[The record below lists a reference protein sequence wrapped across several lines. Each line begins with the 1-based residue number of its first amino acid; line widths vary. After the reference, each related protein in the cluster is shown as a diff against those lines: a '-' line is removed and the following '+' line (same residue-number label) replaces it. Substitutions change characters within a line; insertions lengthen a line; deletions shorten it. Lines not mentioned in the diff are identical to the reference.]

1 MNPMTDK
8 FDLLILAELQQDA
21 RLPTPELAHRVGLS
35 APACYRRVRA
45 LRESGLIEREVAL
58 VAPSTMGWPIT
69 MLVLVTLE
77 RDHGRIVDEM
87 IASLQREPEVMDLW
101 YVTGSR
107 TSCCKWPPGTC
118 KVTSSS
124 PVGCSMPGTRCA
136 VSRLWWSWDS
146 TSVAAPCCPGKEGL
160 RRSLAGIA
168 GAPSGERNRGRYG
181 LPLLCQP
188 GSPGASSS
196 AVMGR
201 KTRQGLPTATTPAG
215 MSLVTTDPAPMTLLS
230 PMVTPGQMTTLPPIQ
245 TLLPMRT
252 GLPNS
257 TP

>member
-45 LRESGLIEREVAL
+45 LRESRLIEREVAL

-101 YVTGSR
+101 YVTGEQDF
-107 TSCCKWPPGTC
+107 
-118 KVTSSS
+118 V
-124 PVGCSMPGTRCA
+124 
-136 VSRLWWSWDS
+136 LQ
-146 TSVAAPCCPGKEGL
+146 VAARDMQSYEQFT
-160 RRSLAGIA
+160 RRVLHARDQVRSFKTLV
-168 GAPSGERNRGRYG
+168 
-181 LPLLCQP
+181 
-188 GSPGASSS
+188 
-196 AVMGR
+196 VMGQHKR
-201 KTRQGLPTATTPAG
+201 CGA
-215 MSLVTTDPAPMTLLS
+215 
-230 PMVTPGQMTTLPPIQ
+230 
-245 TLLPMRT
+245 LLP
-252 GLPNS
+252 G
-257 TP
+257 

>member
-101 YVTGSR
+101 YVTGEQDF
-107 TSCCKWPPGTC
+107 
-118 KVTSSS
+118 V
-124 PVGCSMPGTRCA
+124 
-136 VSRLWWSWDS
+136 LQ
-146 TSVAAPCCPGKEGL
+146 VAARDMQSYEQFT
-160 RRSLAGIA
+160 RRVLHARDQVRSFKTLV
-168 GAPSGERNRGRYG
+168 
-181 LPLLCQP
+181 
-188 GSPGASSS
+188 
-196 AVMGR
+196 VMGQHKR
-201 KTRQGLPTATTPAG
+201 CSA
-215 MSLVTTDPAPMTLLS
+215 
-230 PMVTPGQMTTLPPIQ
+230 
-245 TLLPMRT
+245 LLP
-252 GLPNS
+252 G
-257 TP
+257 